1 MIPQRV
7 QPSLVPHLPV
17 GLCTL
22 SEPSVMQQHFSQS
35 PSAVPELKTDIRSTV
50 NLSLQM
56 LIPLL
61 ITEVWIASS
70 HAEFPSD
77 DQEILK
83 PGLSEVRQTGTNA
96 SLGVSAGSPYMFS
109 STEEA
114 HPFGQDC
121 KG

>member
-7 QPSLVPHLPV
+7 QPSLVPHLAV

-35 PSAVPELKTDIRSTV
+35 PSAVPDLKTDIRSTV

-61 ITEVWIASS
+61 ITEVWIASN

-77 DQEILK
+77 DQKILK
-83 PGLSEVRQTGTNA
+83 PGLSEVRQTGTNGGLGLSA
-96 SLGVSAGSPYMFS
+96 SSPYVFA
-109 STEEA
+109 STEET